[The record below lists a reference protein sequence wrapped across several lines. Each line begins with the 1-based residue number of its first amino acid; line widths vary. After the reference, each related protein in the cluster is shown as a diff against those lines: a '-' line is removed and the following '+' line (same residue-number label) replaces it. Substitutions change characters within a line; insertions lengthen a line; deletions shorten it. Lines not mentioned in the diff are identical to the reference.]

1 MIEGRAHT
9 APASVEPRRLPGLD
23 GFSVAV
29 ELRRLYGPNLTLI
42 AMSGYSAMDIRLRA
56 EQVGFDDFLV
66 NPINM
71 PALLNQLEGMK
82 KSARPSP

>member
-1 MIEGRAHT
+1 
-9 APASVEPRRLPGLD
+9 
-23 GFSVAV
+23 
-29 ELRRLYGPNLTLI
+29 
-42 AMSGYSAMDIRLRA
+42 MDIRLRA